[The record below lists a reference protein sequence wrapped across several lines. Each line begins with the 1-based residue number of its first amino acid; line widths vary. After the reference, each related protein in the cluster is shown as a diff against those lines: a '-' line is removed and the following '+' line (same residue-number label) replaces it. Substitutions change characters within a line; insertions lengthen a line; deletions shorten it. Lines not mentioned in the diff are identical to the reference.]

1 MSFWLP
7 FLTLRRLE
15 EDTSSSMSS
24 RFEKWIALH
33 GRQCMDAEEE
43 EQRFQ
48 IFRDNLQFI
57 DTLNSEGGPYK
68 QTTNKF
74 ADLTNDEF
82 RATHMGF
89 KAFARATMVSG
100 APFVCANVSAPAS
113 MDLRAK
119 GAVTPLEN
127 QGLCSCWAFS
137 VVAAIEGKTQI
148 KTGKL
153 VSPSEQELGYLNDA
167 FKFIINNQG
176 LSTEA
181 TYPYKAVVGT
191 CNTKNV
197 SAHAA
202 TITGYRDVPTNNE
215 TALLKAAA
223 SQLFYSGG
231 VFTGDCGTET
241 DHCLTAI
248 GYGTSDDGTKYW
260 LLKNSWGEEWGEKG
274 YVRMQRDVA
283 SKEGDSSVVQ
293 QRKHPTPLHQSPST
307 SSHALVYI
315 CSCC

>member
-1 MSFWLP
+1 
-7 FLTLRRLE
+7 
-15 EDTSSSMSS
+15 
-24 RFEKWIALH
+24 
-33 GRQCMDAEEE
+33 MD
-43 EQRFQ
+43 
-48 IFRDNLQFI
+48 I
-57 DTLNSEGGPYK
+57 G
-68 QTTNKF
+68 
-74 ADLTNDEF
+74 
-82 RATHMGF
+82 
-89 KAFARATMVSG
+89 
-100 APFVCANVSAPAS
+100 
-113 MDLRAK
+113 
-119 GAVTPLEN
+119 
-127 QGLCSCWAFS
+127 SCWAFS

-148 KTGKL
+148 KT
-153 VSPSEQELGYLNDA
+153 
-167 FKFIINNQG
+167 G

-223 SQLFYSGG
+223 SQLVSVCIDAIGNEFQLYSGG

-283 SKEGDSSVVQ
+283 SKEGDSSVV
-293 QRKHPTPLHQSPST
+293 
-307 SSHALVYI
+307 
-315 CSCC
+315 